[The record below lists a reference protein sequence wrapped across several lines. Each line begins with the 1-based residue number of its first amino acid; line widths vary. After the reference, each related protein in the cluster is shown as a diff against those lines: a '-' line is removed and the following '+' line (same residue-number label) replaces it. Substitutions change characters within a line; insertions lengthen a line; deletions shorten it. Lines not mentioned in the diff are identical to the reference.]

1 MKTHSYPVSIGTHPL
16 EKLREISRVHSN
28 GDGDKTAQHSDGWLR
43 DIISKAVIEEH
54 KKGMPAEHYPPISGG
69 EHDFVATLEPTDL
82 NGLPMP
88 IKLIVVKDTQY
99 GGQWAVTTALTE
111 GTYKSR
117 VESRAM
123 YDESQETVAS
133 SVGDLSNLQ
142 SDLDSSIREMLA
154 SKDVLVVAINTD
166 GAFDKAQG
174 FDEKE
179 DAIQYSN
186 ELMSQGYLPTNIRVF
201 SFVKPKIT
209 ITF

>member
-1 MKTHSYPVSIGTHPL
+1 
-16 EKLREISRVHSN
+16 
-28 GDGDKTAQHSDGWLR
+28 
-43 DIISKAVIEEH
+43 
-54 KKGMPAEHYPPISGG
+54 
-69 EHDFVATLEPTDL
+69 
-82 NGLPMP
+82 
-88 IKLIVVKDTQY
+88 
-99 GGQWAVTTALTE
+99 
-111 GTYKSR
+111 
-117 VESRAM
+117 M